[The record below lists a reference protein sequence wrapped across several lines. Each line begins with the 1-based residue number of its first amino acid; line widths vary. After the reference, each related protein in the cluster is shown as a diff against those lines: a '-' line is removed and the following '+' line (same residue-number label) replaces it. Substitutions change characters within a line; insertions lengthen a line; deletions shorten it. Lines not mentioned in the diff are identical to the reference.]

1 MLPADLRNSL
11 ETLELL
17 QSGHDFQ
24 ATPLAGGVSSDIWLL
39 ETEQR
44 RFCVKRALPKLK
56 VAQDWF
62 APLDRNRYEHH
73 WYQLAH
79 QIVPGSVPQV
89 LATDDA
95 ALLFAMEYL
104 DPEQHPLWKTELLA
118 GRIKP
123 TFAARV
129 GQRLGKIHSATA
141 HRSDLAD
148 AFASGSNFEQLRLE
162 PYLRATALRHSEFTT
177 ILQSLADKTTHQL
190 SLIHI

>member
-79 QIVPGSVPQV
+79 QIVPGSAPQV
-89 LATDDA
+89 LAADDA

-104 DPEQHPLWKTELLA
+104 DPEQHLLWKTELLE
-118 GRIKP
+118 GRINP
-123 TFAARV
+123 SFAARV
-129 GQRLGKIHSATA
+129 GERLGKIHSATA

-148 AFASGSNFEQLRLE
+148 AFATGSNFKPYIQLA
-162 PYLRATALRHSEFTT
+162 PASTF
-177 ILQSLADKTTHQL
+177 
-190 SLIHI
+190 